1 MLQSGLLLTQKAAIA
16 TLLKSKG
23 IDSTAFDLTDTKDEF
38 RLAHR
43 ETGYYLRITYHQ
55 DVWNYKLEC
64 SPGTGTVYTVNKG
77 DYWAT
82 ILPYIQTWINNLE
95 PELNVSNPW
104 TQTFVDSGEIQMVS
118 GANAQDS
125 QFTKDE
131 KLMIVDS
138 LREVKEYLISNRQLT
153 KLELAFID
161 VKLDSLVKASESSG
175 RIQWLHT
182 AIGVIVTIG
191 IGIGLTSNEAK
202 ELFRVAGR
210 IIANLFG
217 GDIPLLP

>member
-1 MLQSGLLLTQKAAIA
+1 
-16 TLLKSKG
+16 
-23 IDSTAFDLTDTKDEF
+23 
-38 RLAHR
+38 
-43 ETGYYLRITYHQ
+43 
-55 DVWNYKLEC
+55 
-64 SPGTGTVYTVNKG
+64 
-77 DYWAT
+77 
-82 ILPYIQTWINNLE
+82 
-95 PELNVSNPW
+95 
-104 TQTFVDSGEIQMVS
+104 
-118 GANAQDS
+118 
-125 QFTKDE
+125 
-131 KLMIVDS
+131 MIVDS